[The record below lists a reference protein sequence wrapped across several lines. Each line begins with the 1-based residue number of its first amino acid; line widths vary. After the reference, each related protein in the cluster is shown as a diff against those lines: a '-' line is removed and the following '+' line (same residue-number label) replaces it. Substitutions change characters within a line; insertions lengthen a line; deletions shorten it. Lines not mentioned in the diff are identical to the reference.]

1 MQGKKFLRSLMNH
14 SKKSY
19 CCSLDMKMLTNK
31 MSSDM
36 ITETNQILIFLL
48 VLVRIA
54 VASLVIY
61 NLIDI
66 LFAKKTSSFH

>member
-1 MQGKKFLRSLMNH
+1 MM
-14 SKKSY
+14 
-19 CCSLDMKMLTNK
+19 TNK

-48 VLVRIA
+48 WITDNGIEVLVRIA
-54 VASLVIY
+54 VASFVIY

-66 LFAKKTSSFH
+66 LYAKN

>member
-1 MQGKKFLRSLMNH
+1 MNH

-19 CCSLDMKMLTNK
+19 CCSLDMKMMTNK

-48 VLVRIA
+48 WITANGIEVLVRIA

-61 NLIDI
+61 NPIDI
-66 LFAKKTSSFH
+66 LYAKKTSSFH